1 LVGVGV
7 RATGVDV
14 GTTLVGV
21 GQTLQIPPLVVGL
34 QPHTQL
40 SMAPEQ
46 YGVVKDGLL
55 VGVPVPDLG
64 VGVRVTVG
72 VPGLGVGVR
81 VTVGVPGLGVGVTS
95 VTLFLQHSFKGR
107 LQVLPQ

>member
-1 LVGVGV
+1 MLYVLGVGVGGTLVGVGV

-40 SMAPEQ
+40 NMAPEQ
-46 YGVVKDGLL
+46 YGVVKDELL
-55 VGVPVPDLG
+55 VGVPGFG
-64 VGVRVTVG
+64 VGVRA
-72 VPGLGVGVR
+72 
-81 VTVGVPGLGVGVTS
+81 TVGVPGLGVGVTS
-95 VTLFLQHSFKGR
+95 ATLFLQHSFKGL